1 MKITRRMKNELRR
14 FGCTDTKN
22 YRYVL
27 FIYYGRSGGSAY
39 LKRISMKSV
48 IRQTTDLID
57 GWEIIMD
64 VDLNEDRWEVR

>member
-1 MKITRRMKNELRR
+1 MKITQRMKNELRR

-22 YRYVL
+22 YRYIL
-27 FIYYGRSGGSAY
+27 SIPYDGSAY
-39 LKRISMKSV
+39 LKRIPMEFV
-48 IRQTTDLID
+48 RRQTTDLID